1 MELLKSMINKSR
13 LFLINNRTNGIKI
26 IVYRSPSLRYIT
38 HSIKSDTKSSR
49 ILLNSVKS
57 ESYSIKSGQIQV
69 ILYQIWSNPS
79 HILSNLV
86 KSKSYSIKSRQ
97 ILSNPVKSCPILSNL
112 NPIPV
117 KLVES
122 CQILSNPVKSKSNSS
137 QILSYPNPIPVKS
150 CQIQIQ
156 FQSNLVKPKSNS
168 SQILSNPILEL
179 DLDLIGFGFGAS
191 LVETINDNLYNQKV
205 SFNFLSHCSL
215 G

>member
-13 LFLINNRTNGIKI
+13 LFLINSRTNGIKI
-26 IVYRSPSLRYIT
+26 TVYRSPSLRYIT

-97 ILSNPVKSCPILSNL
+97 ILSNPVKS
-112 NPIPV
+112 
-117 KLVES
+117 
-122 CQILSNPVKSKSNSS
+122 KSNSS
-137 QILSYPNPIPVKS
+137 QILSNPNPIPVKSCQILSNPNPIPVKS

-156 FQSNLVKPKSNS
+156 FQSNLVKSKSNS
-168 SQILSNPILEL
+168 SQILSNPNPIPVKSCQ
-179 DLDLIGFGFGAS
+179 IQFWNW
-191 LVETINDNLYNQKV
+191 IWI
-205 SFNFLSHCSL
+205 
-215 G
+215 